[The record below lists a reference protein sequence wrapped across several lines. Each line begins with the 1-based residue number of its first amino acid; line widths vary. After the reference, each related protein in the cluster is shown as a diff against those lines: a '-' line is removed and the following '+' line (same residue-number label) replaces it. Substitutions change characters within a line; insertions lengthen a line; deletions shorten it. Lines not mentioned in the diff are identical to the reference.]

1 MHMNNKFTKQQAES
15 KIYELTQDLL
25 RIRQEK
31 KDMAAGYREKIKSIE
46 EEIEAILDEQRDL
59 DNP

>member
-1 MHMNNKFTKQQAES
+1 MNNKFTKQQAES

-31 KDMAAGYREKIKSIE
+31 KDTSAGYREKIKSIE
-46 EEIEAILDEQRDL
+46 EEIEAILDEQGDIE
-59 DNP
+59 NP

>member
-31 KDMAAGYREKIKSIE
+31 KDTSAGYREKIKSIE
-46 EEIEAILDEQRDL
+46 EEIEAILDEQGDIE
-59 DNP
+59 NP

>member
-1 MHMNNKFTKQQAES
+1 MHMNNKFTKQQAEA
-15 KIYELTQDLL
+15 KIFELTQDLL

-46 EEIEAILDEQRDL
+46 EEIQAIIDEQHDIE
-59 DNP
+59 NP

>member
-15 KIYELTQDLL
+15 KIFELTQDLL

-31 KDMAAGYREKIKSIE
+31 KDMAAGYREKLKAIE
-46 EEIEAILDEQRDL
+46 EEIQAIVDEQHDL